1 MSRCSGRIR
10 RALRLGGERG
20 FTLMETLVALVI
32 FVACYLL
39 IHQGLSLGWRGVR
52 LAQSETSA
60 LQLAQGRLAAAGFDE
75 PLSDGQ
81 RSGETDGYAWT
92 MDVRREARGGG
103 TAASPL
109 SAFWVTVD
117 VSWRDRS
124 ERRPR
129 SVQLT
134 TMKLV
139 TQP

>member
-1 MSRCSGRIR
+1 MSRCSGRDRQAR
-10 RALRLGGERG
+10 RSDGERG

-39 IHQGLSLGWRGVR
+39 IHQGLSLGWRGVQ
-52 LAQSETSA
+52 LAQSETMA
-60 LQLAQGRLAAAGFDE
+60 LQVAQGQLAAAGFDA

-81 RSGETDGYAWT
+81 HTGETDGYAWT
-92 MDVRREARGGG
+92 MDVRREDRGGR
-103 TAASPL
+103 TASPL
-109 SAFWVTVD
+109 SAFWVTVA

-124 ERRPR
+124 ERRMR

-139 TQP
+139 AR

>member
-1 MSRCSGRIR
+1 M
-10 RALRLGGERG
+10 
-20 FTLMETLVALVI
+20 ALVI

-39 IHQGLSLGWRGVR
+39 IHEGLSLGWRGVR
-52 LAQSETSA
+52 LAQSETAA
-60 LQLAQGRLAAAGFDE
+60 LQVAQGRLAAAGFDA

-81 RSGETDGYAWT
+81 RAGETDGYAWT
-92 MDVRREARGGG
+92 MDVRREDRSGGS
-103 TAASPL
+103 TASPL
-109 SAFWVTVD
+109 SAFWVTVA

-139 TQP
+139 VVQP

>member
-1 MSRCSGRIR
+1 MSRYSGADR
-10 RALRLGGERG
+10 RTRPLGSDHG

-52 LAQSETSA
+52 LAQSETAA
-60 LQLAQGRLAAAGFDE
+60 LQVAQGRIAAAGLDE

-81 RSGETDGYAWT
+81 RAGETDGYAWT
-92 MDVRREARGGG
+92 MDVRRETRDAG
-103 TAASPL
+103 ANSPL
-109 SAFWVTVD
+109 SAFWVTVA
-117 VSWRDRS
+117 VNWRDRWARS
-124 ERRPR
+124 PR

-139 TQP
+139 AQP

>member
-1 MSRCSGRIR
+1 MSRYSGRIK
-10 RALRLGGERG
+10 RAREGECG

-39 IHQGLSLGWRGVR
+39 IHEGLSLGWRGVR

-60 LQLAQGRLAAAGFDE
+60 LQVAQGRLAAAGFDE

-92 MDVRREARGGG
+92 MDIRREDRGRMP
-103 TAASPL
+103 AASQL
-109 SAFWVTVD
+109 SAFWVTVA

-124 ERRPR
+124 ERHAR

-139 TQP
+139 PPP

>member
-1 MSRCSGRIR
+1 MSRFSGRIR
-10 RALRLGGERG
+10 RQRREGERG

-52 LAQSETSA
+52 LAQSETTA
-60 LQLAQGRLAAAGFDE
+60 LQVAQGRLAAAGFDE

-92 MDVRREARGGG
+92 MDIRREDRGRA
-103 TAASPL
+103 TTPSQL
-109 SAFWVTVD
+109 TAFWVTVA

-124 ERRPR
+124 ERHAR

-139 TQP
+139 PPP

>member
-1 MSRCSGRIR
+1 MSRYSGRIK
-10 RALRLGGERG
+10 RACRLGGERG

-52 LAQSETSA
+52 LAQSETAA
-60 LQLAQGRLAAAGFDE
+60 LQVAQGRIAAAGLDE

-81 RSGETDGYAWT
+81 RAGETDGYAWT
-92 MDVRREARGGG
+92 MDVRRETRDAG
-103 TAASPL
+103 ANSPL
-109 SAFWVTVD
+109 SAFWVTVA
-117 VSWRDRS
+117 VNWRDKWARG
-124 ERRPR
+124 PR

-139 TQP
+139 AQP

>member
-1 MSRCSGRIR
+1 MSRCSGRNR
-10 RALRLGGERG
+10 RARRLGGERG

-39 IHQGLSLGWRGVR
+39 IHEGLSLGWRGVR
-52 LAQSETSA
+52 LAQSETAA
-60 LQLAQGRLAAAGFDE
+60 LQVAQGRLAAAGFDE

-92 MDVRREARGGG
+92 MDVRREDRGGG
-103 TAASPL
+103 SAASPL
-109 SAFWVTVD
+109 SAFWVTVA

-139 TQP
+139 VQP

>member
-10 RALRLGGERG
+10 RVRRLSDEHG

-39 IHQGLSLGWRGVR
+39 IHEGLSLGWRGVR
-52 LAQSETSA
+52 LAQSETAA
-60 LQLAQGRLAAAGFDE
+60 LQVAQGQLAAAGFDT

-92 MDVRREARGGG
+92 MDVRRQDRGSGA
-103 TAASPL
+103 AASPL
-109 SAFWVTVD
+109 SAFWVTVA

-134 TMKLV
+134 SMKLV
-139 TQP
+139 VQP